1 LAWVA
6 TDPAANP
13 CVATLSDPR
22 PAPRVLAIDLGELA
36 HAGVA
41 RVRPWECR
49 EAWLGHIGNWGGG
62 ALGVAELVS
71 RELAGAPAPLAL
83 CVGSLVR
90 RGYPTA
96 ARASVASRAPLTGLF
111 SEGLVG
117 GSLARRLASLADGV
131 FVAGRVEGAGEVLV
145 VDANGSAKLERH
157 ADLAGASPREVHRL
171 LEERLG
177 PCGTLS
183 IGLAGE
189 RGVAL
194 ASLASGGEVPHF
206 VGRGGLGAVL
216 GRCGLKAIAVCAPEV
231 AEMGSAELVA
241 RLARSPRL
249 LARAEGGTLEL
260 FDAFAQRGDVA
271 GSATELARLG
281 EQARAARAGRHG
293 CRGCPTP
300 CGWEFDTRRGAAQSA
315 RFGASHALAAALR
328 FSSLDDALEL
338 LRACDELGLDAKE
351 LGATMAL
358 VAPRDLDQALRWVR
372 ELCDG
377 VGEGARLAR
386 GSVALARELG
396 IETPSAKGAAVR
408 PDASI
413 ASLLGQCVSSRGGD
427 PMRTFPFLAVDG
439 ADLAAF
445 RASTGIAL
453 PAQASDP
460 SSPVGKGRLVAWHE
474 DWANALDML
483 GFCAFSGAALLADG
497 LFTPAELSRE
507 LAPRPFAESGLDLL
521 DAGGVLS
528 ALQRALNERYG
539 AAPGSDGPSWSAGRA
554 LVAEAWSEYAWV
566 RGLDPH
572 SGRLTSERRAALE
585 AVRPW
590 RRESVSDGL
599 GRTEVRTEAQAEPRR
614 RGRVTLRARGGELRT
629 LELDLPATAGEVLA
643 ALGRS
648 EPRWGSARPAIFR
661 EGVALSHDALVRAD
675 DELTLLAVLAGG

>member
-1 LAWVA
+1 MAWVA

-22 PAPRVLAIDLGELA
+22 PAPRVVALDLGR
-36 HAGVA
+36 AGVA
-41 RVRPWECR
+41 RVGPWECR
-49 EAWLGHIGNWGGG
+49 DAWLGRIGSWGGG
-62 ALGVAELVS
+62 GLGLAELVS

-117 GSLARRLASLADGV
+117 GSLARRLASVADGV
-131 FVAGRVEGAGEVLV
+131 FITGRVDGAGQVLV
-145 VDANGSAKLERH
+145 VDANGGARLEQH
-157 ADLAGASPREVHRL
+157 TDLAGTSPREVHRR

-231 AEMGSAELVA
+231 SESGSAELVA

-271 GSATELARLG
+271 GSASELARLG
-281 EQARAARAGRHG
+281 EQARAARVGRHG

-351 LGATMAL
+351 LGATLSL
-358 VAPRDLDQALRWVR
+358 VAPRDLGHALQLVR
-372 ELCDG
+372 ELCDAN
-377 VGEGARLAR
+377 GEGARLAR

-460 SSPVGKGRLVAWHE
+460 SSSAGKGRLVAWHE

-507 LAPRPFAESGLDLL
+507 LAPRHFAENGLDLL

-539 AAPGSDGPSWSAGRA
+539 AEAGSDAPSWPAGRA
-554 LVAEAWSEYAWV
+554 LVAEAWAEYAWV
-566 RGLDPH
+566 RGLDAH
-572 SGRLTSERRAALE
+572 TGRLTTERRAALE

-590 RRESVSDGL
+590 KREL
-599 GRTEVRTEAQAEPRR
+599 ATEVVRSTELRAEPRR
-614 RGRVTLRARGGELRT
+614 RGRVTLHTRGEEPST
-629 LELDLPATAGEVLA
+629 LELELPAAAGEVLA
-643 ALGRS
+643 ALGRA
-648 EPRWGSARPAIFR
+648 EPRWASARPAIFR
-661 EGVALSHDALVRAD
+661 GGVALVHDALVHAG

>member
-1 LAWVA
+1 MAWVA

-13 CVATLSDPR
+13 CVATLSDLGR
-22 PAPRVLAIDLGELA
+22 APRVLAVDLGDLA
-36 HAGVA
+36 RAGVA
-41 RVRPWECR
+41 RVGPWECR
-49 EAWLGHIGNWGGG
+49 EAWLERIGHWGGG
-62 ALGVAELVS
+62 ALGVAELFA
-71 RELAGAPAPLAL
+71 RERAGAPAPLAV

-117 GSLARRLASLADGV
+117 GSLGRRLAAVADGM
-131 FVAGRVEGAGEVLV
+131 FVSGRVEGAGQVLV
-145 VDANGSAKLERH
+145 VDANGDARLEVH
-157 ADLAGASPREVHRL
+157 ADLAGASPREVHSRL
-171 LEERLG
+171 EARLG

-189 RGVAL
+189 RGIAL
-194 ASLASGGEVPHF
+194 ASLASGGDVPHF

-231 AEMGSAELVA
+231 PEAGSSDLVA
-241 RLARSPRL
+241 RLGRSPRL

-271 GSATELARLG
+271 GSAADLARLG
-281 EQARAARAGRHG
+281 EQARVARAGRHG

-328 FSSLDDALEL
+328 FSDLDDALEL
-338 LRACDELGLDAKE
+338 LRTCDELGLDAKE
-351 LGATMAL
+351 LGATLAL
-358 VAPRDLDQALRWVR
+358 VGPRDLAHAQALVR
-372 ELCDG
+372 EICAG
-377 VGEGARLAR
+377 SGEGARLAR

-396 IETPSAKGAAVR
+396 LETPSAKGAAVR
-408 PDASI
+408 PDGSV

-445 RASTGIAL
+445 RASIGIAL
-453 PAQASDP
+453 PAQAADP
-460 SSPVGKGRLVAWHE
+460 SSPEGKGRLVAWHE

-497 LFTPAELSRE
+497 LFTPEELSRE
-507 LAPRPFAESGLDLL
+507 LAADNFAGSELSLL
-521 DAGGVLS
+521 DAGGALS
-528 ALQRALNERYG
+528 VLQRRLNERYG
-539 AAPGSDGPSWSAGRA
+539 ALPGSDEPSWPAGRA
-554 LVAEAWSEYAWV
+554 RIGEAWAEYASV

-572 SGRLTSERRAALE
+572 SGRVTAERCEALE
-585 AVRPW
+585 ALRPW
-590 RRESVSDGL
+590 RCELAV
-599 GRTEVRTEAQAEPRR
+599 TELRPVEPLREPRR
-614 RGRVTLRARGGELRT
+614 RGCVTLRARGGELRT
-629 LELDLPATAGEVLA
+629 LELELELPATAGEVLA

-648 EPRWGSARPAIFR
+648 EPRWVSARPAIFR

-675 DELTLLAVLAGG
+675 DELTLLVVLAGG